1 MEAEAYSRNLSVL
14 KVHEALE
21 NIRTLCFLCSPSP
34 LFFGWVGKGF
44 FERHCWCSLFLTL
57 KVRAGFI
64 IAIIPWKDKLGDKAE
79 RVRRCAQPLTSPQDT

>member
-1 MEAEAYSRNLSVL
+1 MFS
-14 KVHEALE
+14 
-21 NIRTLCFLCSPSP
+21 IPTLF
-34 LFFGWVGKGF
+34 WVGGKGF
-44 FERHCWCSLFLTL
+44 FEGHCRCSLFPTL